1 MDKINIIRIKE
12 VGQIDT
18 DKRDVNGQKKRHRQ
32 THGHGEDRAKDETLA
47 WSTFQAVSSCGQM
60 SEFPEKGETV
70 MVWPSRTGRLSLYP
84 PSV

>member
-1 MDKINIIRIKE
+1 MW
-12 VGQIDT
+12 QIDT
-18 DKRDVNGQKKRHRQ
+18 DKGHGRTEKK
-32 THGHGEDRAKDETLA
+32 TNKAHGHGEDRVKDETLA

-60 SEFPEKGETV
+60 SELPEKGETV